1 MFFKYSKIKTLNLS
15 ILVESIHY
23 KIYVNDLF
31 SIQFS
36 EKNKTISDVKSHL
49 SSAFVTVKSVRWKI
63 VKTKKISY
71 ETKNNKWTF

>member
-23 KIYVNDLF
+23 KIYVNDLI

-36 EKNKTISDVKSHL
+36 EKIKQFQMSSLLKYFTLIISICNCKKCEMKNSENKKDFL
-49 SSAFVTVKSVRWKI
+49 RD
-63 VKTKKISY
+63 
-71 ETKNNKWTF
+71 